1 MPLKYKHRLLLVDD
15 EESITKALYRI
26 FRKEGY
32 EIHTA
37 SSGQEGLTLLKETG
51 KPFSLIISDQ
61 RMPGM
66 TGAQFLEEAK
76 KIFPEAIRILLTG
89 YSDMD
94 AVVDAINKGEIHR
107 YLTKPWNDDDLL
119 IQIRQALEQYELRVE
134 NKRLLAL
141 TARQNEKLR
150 ELGKNL
156 KKKVDE
162 RTLEIKQKNKEL
174 QGINKK
180 LEKSFLDVTR
190 LLSSLV
196 ETLNPELGEYMGQV
210 GPLAREVA
218 EEYGLDQRE
227 LDQIEIAGMLH
238 DIGLLGLPEGI
249 LEKDENDMSQKEFYM
264 FSQHPAIGQICL
276 QSVGSMDQ
284 VGAIIL
290 SHHEHYDGSGFPGGL
305 KGGEIPIGAR
315 IIGVVADYCKIVET
329 WPRDVNQII
338 AKARKYI
345 GSSANS
351 ISGTD
356 PKKLTN
362 DIAKR
367 VLLVQATQKYDPDIV
382 MKLVKKLEPGE
393 TERKKQ
399 PKEKEVVSIHFDDLK
414 EGMVLAKSLCI
425 TDGKPLL
432 LIGTALNES
441 LISTIHRLWKE
452 NVIEGP
458 MYVKSPAAKERNG
471 K

>member
-1 MPLKYKHRLLLVDD
+1 MALKYKHRLLFVDD

-26 FRKEGY
+26 FRREGY
-32 EIHTA
+32 EIYTA
-37 SSGQEGLTLLKETG
+37 SSGQEGLGVLKEA
-51 KPFSLIISDQ
+51 KKSFSLIISDQ

-66 TGAQFLEEAK
+66 TGAQFLEKAK
-76 KIFPEAIRILLTG
+76 KIFPDAMRILLTG
-89 YSDMD
+89 YSDMAAIVD
-94 AVVDAINKGEIHR
+94 AVNKGEIHR

-119 IQIRQALEQYELRVE
+119 IQIKQSLEQYELRVE

-141 TARQNEKLR
+141 TRKQNVELNEFNKHLEQKVAERSR
-150 ELGKNL
+150 EIVK
-156 KKKVDE
+156 
-162 RTLEIKQKNKEL
+162 KNKEL
-174 QGINKK
+174 EETNKK
-180 LEKSFLDVTR
+180 LEKSFLNVIR

-196 ETLNPELGEYMGQV
+196 ETLNPKLGEHMRQV
-210 GPLAREVA
+210 AAIAREIA
-218 EEYGLDQRE
+218 EEYGLDKRE

-238 DIGLLGLPEGI
+238 DIGLLGLSEGI
-249 LEKDENDMSQKEFYM
+249 LEKDEDDMSEKEFHI
-264 FSQHPAIGQICL
+264 FSQHSAIGQICL
-276 QSVGSMDQ
+276 QPIESLDR

-305 KGGEIPIGAR
+305 KGEEIPIGAR

-329 WPRDVNQII
+329 WPTDVKGII

-345 GSSANS
+345 GPSANN

-356 PKKLTN
+356 TKNLIN
-362 DIAKR
+362 DAAKR
-367 VLLVQATQKYDPDIV
+367 ILLLHAHQKYDPDV
-382 MKLVKKLEPGE
+382 AVKLVKRLEPDE

-399 PKEKEVVSIHFDDLK
+399 QKEKEVLPIRFDDLK

-425 TDGKPLL
+425 KDGRPLL
-432 LIGTALNES
+432 FIGTALNKS

-452 NVIEGP
+452 KVIEGP
-458 MYVKSPAAKERNG
+458 LYVKSPAAKERNG

>member
-1 MPLKYKHRLLLVDD
+1 MALKYKHRLLFVDD
-15 EESITKALYRI
+15 EESITKALNRI

-32 EIHTA
+32 EIYTA
-37 SSGQEGLTLLKETG
+37 LSGQEGLALLKEAG

-66 TGAQFLEEAK
+66 TGAQFLEKAK
-76 KIFPEAIRILLTG
+76 KIFPDAMRILLTG

-94 AVVDAINKGEIHR
+94 AVVDAVNKGEIHR
-107 YLTKPWNDDDLL
+107 YLTKPWNDDELL
-119 IQIRQALEQYELRVE
+119 IQIRHALEEYELRVE
-134 NKRLLAL
+134 NRRLLAL
-141 TARQNEKLR
+141 TRRKNIELR
-150 ELGKNL
+150 ELNEHL
-156 KKKVDE
+156 EEKVAE
-162 RTLEIKQKNKEL
+162 RSREIIEKNKEL
-174 QGINKK
+174 EGINKK
-180 LEKSFLDVTR
+180 LEKSFLNAIR
-190 LLSSLV
+190 LLFSLV
-196 ETLNPELGEYMGQV
+196 EALNPKLGEYMKEV
-210 GPLAREVA
+210 APLSREVA
-218 EEYGLDQRE
+218 EEYGLDRKE
-227 LDQIEIAGMLH
+227 IDQIEIAGMLH
-238 DIGLLGLPEGI
+238 DIGLLGLPEKI
-249 LEKDENDMSQKEFYM
+249 LEKDEDDMSEKEFHI

-276 QSVGSMDQ
+276 QPIESLDQ

-305 KGGEIPIGAR
+305 KGEEIPIGAR
-315 IIGVVADYCKIVET
+315 IIGMVADYCKIVKT
-329 WPRDVNQII
+329 WPTDVKEII

-345 GSSANS
+345 GPSANN

-356 PKKLTN
+356 PKNLIN
-362 DIAKR
+362 DTAKR
-367 VLLVQATQKYDPDIV
+367 ILLVHATQKYDPDVV

-399 PKEKEVVSIHFDDLK
+399 QKEKEVVSIHFDDLK

-425 TDGKPLL
+425 TDGRPLL

-452 NVIEGP
+452 KAIEGP
-458 MYVKSPAAKERNG
+458 IYVKSPAAKERNG

>member
-1 MPLKYKHRLLLVDD
+1 MALKYKHNLLLVDD

-32 EIHTA
+32 EIYTA

-76 KIFPEAIRILLTG
+76 RISPGAIRILLTG

-94 AVVDAINKGEIHR
+94 AIADAINKGEIHR

-141 TARQNEKLR
+141 TKKQNR
-150 ELGKNL
+150 ELNELNKHL
-156 KKKVDE
+156 EEKVAE
-162 RTLEIKQKNKEL
+162 RSREIIEKNKEL
-174 QGINKK
+174 QEINKK
-180 LEKSFLDVTR
+180 LEKSFLNAIG
-190 LLSSLV
+190 LLSSLI
-196 ETLNPELGEYMGQV
+196 ETLNPKLGEYMGQV
-210 GPLAREVA
+210 APLARELA
-218 EEYGLDQRE
+218 EEYGLDQKE

-238 DIGLLGLPEGI
+238 DIGLLGLPERI
-249 LEKDENDMSQKEFYM
+249 LDKDEDDMSEKDFHM

-276 QSVGSMDQ
+276 QPIESLDQ

-290 SHHEHYDGSGFPGGL
+290 SHHEHYDGSGFPAGL
-305 KGGEIPIGAR
+305 KGEEIPIGAR
-315 IIGVVADYCKIVET
+315 IIGVVADYCKIVKT
-329 WPRDVNQII
+329 WPTDVNQIM

-345 GSSANS
+345 GPSAYN
-351 ISGTD
+351 ITFTD
-356 PKKLTN
+356 TKNLIN
-362 DIAKR
+362 DVAKR
-367 VLLVQATQKYDPDIV
+367 MLLVHATQKYDADIV
-382 MKLVKKLEPGE
+382 MKLVRKLEPDE
-393 TERKKQ
+393 TDRKKQ
-399 PKEKEVVSIHFDDLK
+399 QKEKEVVSIHFDDLK
-414 EGMVLAKSLCI
+414 EGMVLAKSLCV
-425 TDGKPLL
+425 TDGRLL
-432 LIGTALNES
+432 LRRGITLNRS
-441 LISTIHRLWKE
+441 LISTIHRLWKG

-458 MYVKSPAAKERNG
+458 IHVKI
-471 K
+471 